1 MTSNFKEKFVV
12 RFPETGLRDQVA
24 TMAYRSNRSMNAEI
38 IHRLFR
44 SFELEQELQRANAV
58 IDRLTGAFPPGTEEG

>member
-1 MTSNFKEKFVV
+1 
-12 RFPETGLRDQVA
+12 
-24 TMAYRSNRSMNAEI
+24 MAYRSNRSMNAEI

-58 IDRLTGAFPPGTEEG
+58 IDRLTGAYPPGTEEG